1 MAVDRSGAAP
11 VHESRSNPWASRAW
25 VSVVLIPVA
34 FLLAMAAGYVAYD
47 LLGYKAENDDAPL
60 WADLVAAVPSLAIL
74 WVPCA
79 AAVVYGRR
87 ASGAG
92 DRGALIPAV
101 IEAAVGIGFTAL
113 TLVTALAS
121 PS

>member
-11 VHESRSNPWASRAW
+11 VHESRSNPW

-101 IEAAVGIGFTAL
+101 IGAAVGIGFTAL

>member
-1 MAVDRSGAAP
+1 

-47 LLGYKAENDDAPL
+47 LLGYKAENDDAPR

-101 IEAAVGIGFTAL
+101 IGAAVGIGFTAL